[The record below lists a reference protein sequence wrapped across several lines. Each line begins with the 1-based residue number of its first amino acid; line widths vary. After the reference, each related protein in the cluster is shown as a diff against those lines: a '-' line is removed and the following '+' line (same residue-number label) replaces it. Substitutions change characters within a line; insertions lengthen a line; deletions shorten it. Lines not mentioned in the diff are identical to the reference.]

1 MRFGVPSK
9 AQPSGGRPEAASEA
23 TTGCPADP
31 HQSVASAGESSH
43 GGAGP
48 ARAPAAC
55 SAGPSDAALPLLVR
69 TGRTLATWT
78 PAACQLEKPR
88 EAARG
93 EVLGRRS
100 TRFLRASQRCA
111 TELQVVG
118 ERRRGAGRS
127 GRLSKLLA
135 AELQRLGLGHAA
147 AGVRGHGCGRIDA
160 WAAVWQVRGRA
171 GWVADSTPNRAVN

>member
-1 MRFGVPSK
+1 MLIPVRCPLSRARSNRMALDALRITPDSSVVVCGVSHAQQVVGPSNPGNLPPVTGVERHLPRAHSGSRRLRFGVVSI

-93 EVLGRRS
+93 EV
-100 TRFLRASQRCA
+100 F
-111 TELQVVG
+111 
-118 ERRRGAGRS
+118 GA
-127 GRLSKLLA
+127 
-135 AELQRLGLGHAA
+135 
-147 AGVRGHGCGRIDA
+147 
-160 WAAVWQVRGRA
+160 
-171 GWVADSTPNRAVN
+171 

>member
-1 MRFGVPSK
+1 MRKQRSLSVPTAVPGRDAATACTLPICNFCRVHVYARAATRLI

-23 TTGCPADP
+23 TPGCPADP

-100 TRFLRASQRCA
+100 RGSSGPLSGVRPSYLLPAEHTAHTL
-111 TELQVVG
+111 G
-118 ERRRGAGRS
+118 ERPGF
-127 GRLSKLLA
+127 
-135 AELQRLGLGHAA
+135 AEK
-147 AGVRGHGCGRIDA
+147 
-160 WAAVWQVRGRA
+160 
-171 GWVADSTPNRAVN
+171 